1 MPLISLVL
9 PTWLMPYTRRV
20 HGYRQD
26 PIQANPND
34 WASNLRYNRES
45 VGAWEPGCADLREV
59 CMAKKQR
66 ILARNCFW
74 LQVTETWTTGV
85 ITQCSVFLSSEKK
98 PKGKKSRVGARLKDV
113 AARFFE
119 LLLAFP
125 GLAQD
130 G

>member
-66 ILARNCFW
+66 IFSSFKSMHAGQSDSLIA
-74 LQVTETWTTGV
+74 LQND
-85 ITQCSVFLSSEKK
+85 L
-98 PKGKKSRVGARLKDV
+98 LK
-113 AARFFE
+113 E
-119 LLLAFP
+119 N
-125 GLAQD
+125 
-130 G
+130 